1 MWGHASPSPMR
12 SATPQAPNSSHGG
25 REVIAHR
32 RQGVC
37 VVFERLRQ
45 LFGASSKVSEPAVVH
60 GTTAD
65 QGKTSPTA
73 AKSPAAEKKAAPP
86 WKPMQAEFRDD
97 ERRAVLSVDGAA
109 VHALS
114 STITSELLASID
126 KIPPFP
132 VIANRLIE
140 ALESKNVRTD
150 VIERLVTQD
159 AVIAAKILSVANS
172 PVYALSTPVETLP
185 LAMRTLGL
193 EEISRIAVAAAAA
206 AVFDVGER
214 LAHDSVSQHQQAV
227 WAHSL
232 ATARGAAWLAMQ
244 RNADVQRAYVAGLIH
259 DVGKAVAL
267 RGLGMAVVNGRL
279 AERPTPAL
287 VSATIEHAHVEVGNI
302 VADAWRLGDYLAAVV
317 AHHHDL
323 NDTDELTRIVMLT
336 SMVDELRINPAQ
348 PQDLL
353 AQIQALAGVMS
364 VSSTLLAE
372 LEFELK
378 KASSSAKL

>member
-1 MWGHASPSPMR
+1 M
-12 SATPQAPNSSHGG
+12 
-25 REVIAHR
+25 
-32 RQGVC
+32 
-37 VVFERLRQ
+37 FERLKQ
-45 LFGASSKVSEPAVVH
+45 VFGVSSKASPPAVVH

-65 QGKTSPTA
+65 QRETSPTA
-73 AKSPAAEKKAAPP
+73 AKSPAAEKKAAPL

-97 ERRAVLSVDGAA
+97 ERHAVLSVDGAA

-114 STITSELLASID
+114 STITSELLASLD

-140 ALESKNVRTD
+140 ALESKNIRTD

-172 PVYALSTPVETLP
+172 PVYGLSTPVETLP

-214 LAHDSVSQHQQAV
+214 LAHNSVSQHQQAV

-267 RGLGMAVVNGRL
+267 RGLVMAVVNGRL
-279 AERPTPAL
+279 AERSTPAL
-287 VSATIEHAHVEVGNI
+287 ISATIEHAHVEVGNI
-302 VADAWRLGDYLAAVV
+302 VADTWRLGDHLAAVV

-323 NDTDELTRIVMLT
+323 NATDELTRIVTLT
-336 SMVDELRINPAQ
+336 SMVDELRTNPAQ
-348 PQDLL
+348 PQELL

>member
-1 MWGHASPSPMR
+1 M
-12 SATPQAPNSSHGG
+12 
-25 REVIAHR
+25 
-32 RQGVC
+32 
-37 VVFERLRQ
+37 FERLKR
-45 LFGASSKVSEPAVVH
+45 LIGSLIKVSEPAVAH
-60 GTTAD
+60 GTTAN
-65 QGKTSPTA
+65 QRKTSPT
-73 AKSPAAEKKAAPP
+73 PATSRPAEKKAAPP

-109 VHALS
+109 IHALS

-140 ALESKNVRTD
+140 ALDSKNVRTD

-159 AVIAAKILSVANS
+159 AVIAARILSVANS

-267 RGLGMAVVNGRL
+267 RGLGMVVVSGRL

-287 VSATIEHAHVEVGNI
+287 VSATIEQAHMEVGNI
-302 VADAWRLGDYLAAVV
+302 VADAWHLGDYLVAVV

-323 NDTDELTRIVMLT
+323 RNSDELTRIVMLT
-336 SMVDELRINPAQ
+336 SMVDELRTNPAQ

-353 AQIQALAGVMS
+353 AQIQALAGAMS

>member
-1 MWGHASPSPMR
+1 MFEQLRRLFASFR
-12 SATPQAPNSSHGG
+12 EKSS
-25 REVIAHR
+25 
-32 RQGVC
+32 
-37 VVFERLRQ
+37 L
-45 LFGASSKVSEPAVVH
+45 PAVH
-60 GTTAD
+60 GTTTD
-65 QGKTSPTA
+65 ERKTSA
-73 AKSPAAEKKAAPP
+73 AVSKPRPGEKKAAPP

-114 STITSELLASID
+114 STIISELLASID

-140 ALESKNVRTD
+140 ALESKDVRTD

-193 EEISRIAVAAAAA
+193 EEISRIAVAAAAS

-287 VSATIEHAHVEVGNI
+287 VSATIEHAHIEVGNI
-302 VADAWRLGDYLAAVV
+302 VADAWRLGEYLAAVV

-323 NDTDELTRIVMLT
+323 KTSDEITRIVMLT
-336 SMVDELRINPAQ
+336 SMVDEIRTNPAQ

-353 AQIQALAGVMS
+353 AQIQALSSVMS
-364 VSSTLLAE
+364 ISSTQLAE